1 MIGLL
6 RGENRSHAGKVWRQK
21 IGHIIMV
28 KEDCKQNIFEHEE
41 AFADG

>member
-21 IGHIIMV
+21 IIMV